1 MYLSYRRNLDGIPET
16 VQREMYK
23 KAYIDRWPQLAKLH
37 AMGGSLD
44 EVVDKDIEANEP
56 YEEVIMRWHNAPA
69 IHEFFLDYPERIV
82 EHYVA
87 VLVTIDTLTDLVE
100 RCEKILASGIDEDGE
115 LVDPQVAVEL
125 LPTRYKFLF
134 NPNDY
139 DSRYVDYLKETVQ
152 GLKPIINHPE
162 LYPDPII
169 YRAWQ

>member
-23 KAYIDRWPQLAKLH
+23 KAYIDHWPQIAKLY
-37 AMGGSLD
+37 ARRGSLD

-56 YEEVIMRWHNAPA
+56 YEEVIIRWHNAPA
-69 IHEFFLDYPERIV
+69 IHEFFLDYPDRIIG
-82 EHYVA
+82 HCVA
-87 VLVTIDTLTDLVE
+87 ILVTIDTLTDLVE
-100 RCEKILASGIDEDGE
+100 RCEKILASGIDKDGE
-115 LVDPQVAVEL
+115 LVDPQVAEEL
-125 LPTRYKFLF
+125 LPTQSRFFF

-152 GLKPIINHPE
+152 GLKPIIDRPE